1 MNAHRLLTLAAAGLV
16 AAGCTVGPDYRRP
29 EVAAPAEF
37 RRPTPAAPAAAHGPT
52 EATSLADRAWWEVV
66 DDPALERL
74 IEQALE
80 SSYDLRLAAWRVEEA
95 RAQAGVTRSERFPAV
110 QGSAGVSRGRS
121 SAFAS
126 PFTAT
131 AETYDVR
138 LGVSWELDL
147 WGRIRRANEAAL
159 AEVLAS
165 EEGRRGVVLT
175 LVSEVASGYFRL
187 RALDLQ
193 LEIAQRTAVAFGAT
207 HSLFRE
213 RLDAGL
219 ASALETSSASA
230 SLAAT
235 NAAIP
240 ELERRIVEQENRLA
254 FLVGRPPGEIE
265 RGEALVDQ
273 LLPPAIP
280 AGLPS
285 ALLERRPD
293 LRGAEQ
299 ELVAANAAVG
309 VAKADYFPRIS
320 LTGAFGGLATDVSDL
335 FGDGETWSIGG
346 GLLTPVLQGSRLRD
360 RHRAALARW
369 EQAKARYERSVTNAF
384 VEVSTALVAYEKLAE
399 VEHERAR
406 AVAEYRDAAEI
417 ANSRYLSGLSDYLDV
432 LQAQQQLFPAENAL
446 AEVRFER
453 LATLVGLYRA
463 LGGGWQLADDDWRG
477 ERLAEARISPPPV
490 GRRAT
495 DRDQQQGDQGRSE

>member
-1 MNAHRLLTLAAAGLV
+1 
-16 AAGCTVGPDYRRP
+16 
-29 EVAAPAEF
+29 
-37 RRPTPAAPAAAHGPT
+37 
-52 EATSLADRAWWEVV
+52 
-66 DDPALERL
+66 
-74 IEQALE
+74 
-80 SSYDLRLAAWRVEEA
+80 
-95 RAQAGVTRSERFPAV
+95 
-110 QGSAGVSRGRS
+110 
-121 SAFAS
+121 
-126 PFTAT
+126 
-131 AETYDVR
+131 
-138 LGVSWELDL
+138 
-147 WGRIRRANEAAL
+147 
-159 AEVLAS
+159 
-165 EEGRRGVVLT
+165 
-175 LVSEVASGYFRL
+175 
-187 RALDLQ
+187 LQ

-346 GLLTPVLQGSRLRD
+346 GLLTPVFQSSRLRD

-490 GRRAT
+490 GRRVT